1 MTFTFL
7 TLLMISIVSCRQVLK
22 QIVQLNDLRL
32 SGFSVFLM
40 ANSYLSSGLLPS
52 LSTTDLGCLLV
63 GFLTKVTTIDLAQVA
78 FTPHGIV
85 SRSSSDDPSFSPES
99 SLFVQA
105 PFSRSG
111 SGAGNNST
119 AELHDDDVESIVA
132 CFHHILGHL
141 TGERPTELKRL
152 ITLPSYRA
160 LKDRATKKVF
170 EPSDHVYLGCLPS
183 DYEVADVSDL
193 VSQILGQEPNKI
205 VLRQIMPGH
214 SKHAFIWTNNEKD
227 ASRCIKAFNGK
238 FLRGRHLK
246 VPHWTKRILK

>member
-1 MTFTFL
+1 MSNDIYY
-7 TLLMISIVSCRQVLK
+7 ISSSVLK

-40 ANSYLSSGLLPS
+40 ANSYLSSGLHS
-52 LSTTDLGCLLV
+52 FSTADLGGLLV
-63 GFLTKVTTIDLAQVA
+63 DFLTKVTTIDLAQVA
-78 FTPHGIV
+78 FTPQGIV
-85 SRSSSDDPSFSPES
+85 SRSSNDDPSFLPES

-111 SGAGNNST
+111 SDAGNNST
-119 AELHDDDVESIVA
+119 AELHADDVKSIVA

-141 TGERPTELKRL
+141 TGERRTELKRL

-160 LKDRATKKVF
+160 LKYRAPKKVF

-193 VSQILGQEPNKI
+193 VSKILGQEPNKI

-214 SKHAFIWTNNEKD
+214 AKHAFIWTNNTKD
-227 ASRCIKAFNGK
+227 AGRCIKALNGRS
-238 FLRGRHLK
+238 LRGLHLK
-246 VPHWTKRILK
+246 VPIWISIVNGLIPVN